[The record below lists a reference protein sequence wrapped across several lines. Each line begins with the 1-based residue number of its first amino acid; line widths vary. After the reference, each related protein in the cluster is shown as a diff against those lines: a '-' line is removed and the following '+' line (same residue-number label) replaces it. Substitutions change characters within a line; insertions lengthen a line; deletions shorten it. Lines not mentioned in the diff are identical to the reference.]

1 MTFSPDASMLKGRS
15 REAPAKEQKP
25 SAIPEL
31 FSILKLATNFQM
43 EGVRHAAMLQ
53 LLALPM
59 DPVRRIALWEEFH
72 LDADLLLPAFATLC
86 QRSEPLTLPMTMA
99 LGIRTFTKVATARD
113 LYRQRVG
120 CCACRQSL
128 SEEESQT
135 IAERVVSVVFA
146 KAPPPI
152 ERPML

>member
-1 MTFSPDASMLKGRS
+1 MTFSPDALRLKGRS
-15 REAPAKEQKP
+15 REAPTEEQK
-25 SAIPEL
+25 SSTIPEL

>member
-1 MTFSPDASMLKGRS
+1 
-15 REAPAKEQKP
+15 
-25 SAIPEL
+25 
-31 FSILKLATNFQM
+31 M

-59 DPVRRIALWEEFH
+59 DPVHRIALWEEFH
-72 LDADLLLPAFATLC
+72 LDADLLLPSFATLC

-99 LGIRTFTKVATARD
+99 LGIRTFTKVAAARD

-120 CCACRQSL
+120 CCTCRQSL
-128 SEEESQT
+128 SEEESQA
-135 IAERVVSVVFA
+135 IADKVVSVVFA
-146 KAPPPI
+146 KAPSPI